1 MTLTENPAPAKSRR
15 NRRRRHPVASFFH
28 SIYRLLYNKVL
39 GVIVILA
46 MAVAVL
52 IGTIVMQMP
61 AGLADDPA
69 ARGRWL
75 ETVRPRYGGWTDI
88 FDAIGFFTLWT
99 SPVFLFITLWL
110 SASII
115 ACTTHRLPN
124 LVQQTLHP
132 RVNVSARFFERAQYR
147 AEIPVESTSHDALG
161 AVRTY
166 LLDHRFRVVDGDD
179 GSSLYSDKFRWGP
192 WGTVAA
198 HVSFVIIIA
207 AFVVS
212 AAFSLDEQM
221 DIAIGDRVELGH
233 GTGIEIEAVTFSDTY
248 DEMGR
253 PLDYVSD
260 LIAYQDGQQVARQDV
275 RVNTPLIVDGVSFH
289 QASFGIAASMLVT
302 DETGTIHHGAVPLKF
317 QDDDRRFSIGKL
329 VIQDRNLELIVVTP
343 ASGRVDDSIPAGS
356 AMLELYDIV
365 TDEQLGV
372 MLVDQGEA
380 VTIAGTTFTFERERQ
395 YTGILVRKDPGAP
408 LMWIGSILLI
418 GGMSV
423 TFGFRPRRLWAR
435 VDETDGHTAVRLA
448 MAEKPNILFE
458 TQFRGM
464 AEQIETASHAGKEA
478 R

>member
-15 NRRRRHPVASFFH
+15 NRPRRNPVAGFFH
-28 SIYRLLYNKVL
+28 RIYRLLYSKVL
-39 GVIVILA
+39 GVVVLLA

-61 AGLADDPA
+61 AGLAEDAA

-88 FDAIGFFTLWT
+88 FDSIGFFTLWT
-99 SPVFLFITLWL
+99 SPVFVLIVVWL

-124 LVQQTLHP
+124 LTQQTLHP
-132 RVNVSARFFERAQYR
+132 RVNVSVRFFERAQYR
-147 AEIPVESTSHDALG
+147 AEIPVESSPEAALG
-161 AVRTY
+161 AVRTH
-166 LLDHRFRVVDGDD
+166 LGDRRFRVVDGDD

-198 HVSFVIIIA
+198 HASFVIIIA

-212 AAFSLDEQM
+212 ATFSLDESM
-221 DIAIGDRVELGH
+221 DIAIGDRMPLGH
-233 GTGIEIEAVTFSDTY
+233 GTSLEIEAASFSDTY
-248 DEMGR
+248 DEVGR

-260 LIAYQDGQQVARQDV
+260 LIAYQDGQEVARQEV
-275 RVNTPLIVDGVSFH
+275 RVNDPMEVDGVRFH
-289 QASFGIAASMLVT
+289 QASFGIAASMLVA
-302 DETGTIHHGAVPLKF
+302 DEAGTVFQGAVPLKF
-317 QDDDRRFSIGKL
+317 QDDERRFSIGKL
-329 VIQDRNLELIVVTP
+329 VMAERNLELIVVTP
-343 ASGRVDDSIPAGS
+343 ASGRVDPAIPAGS

-372 MLVDQGEA
+372 TLVDQGEA
-380 VTIAGTTFTFERERQ
+380 VSIAGTTLTFERERQ

-418 GGMSV
+418 GGMTV

-435 VDETDGHTAVRLA
+435 VDQTDGGTVVRLA

-458 TQFRGM
+458 NQFRDM
-464 AEQIETASHAGKEA
+464 AEQIAAASHTGKEA